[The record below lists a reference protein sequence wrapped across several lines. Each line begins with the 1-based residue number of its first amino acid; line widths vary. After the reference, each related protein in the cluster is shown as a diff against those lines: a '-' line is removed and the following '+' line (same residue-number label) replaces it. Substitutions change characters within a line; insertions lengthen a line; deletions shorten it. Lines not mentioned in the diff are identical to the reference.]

1 MSAAAAEPVATEA
14 PPKKSKKKLLIIVA
28 AAALALSGGGGGAF
42 FYMKQ
47 KAAAAAAAAESED
60 GPAGTGHVQAKH
72 DSAPI
77 YVPLDAFVVN
87 LADKESDRFA
97 QIGITL
103 QVDDSKIADQL
114 KTFMPAI
121 RNGILMIL
129 AHKSSDELLERS
141 GKEQL
146 AAEILLAAARALG
159 IQVSEAGHAAKK
171 AAKAPAE
178 EDAAEEVTKEDATE
192 EAKEDEE
199 EPKPNR
205 AKNPKKDKAA
215 VHNPI
220 TQVHFSNFIIQ

>member
-1 MSAAAAEPVATEA
+1 MSAAAAAEPPVAEA
-14 PPKKSKKKLLIIVA
+14 PPKKSKKKLLVIVA
-28 AAALALSGGGGGAF
+28 AALVLCGGGGGGF

-47 KAAAAAAAAESED
+47 KAAAEAAAADGED
-60 GPAGTGHVQAKH
+60 DSAAKAHAKPAG
-72 DSAPI
+72 API

-87 LADKESDRFA
+87 LADKEADRFA

-103 QVDDSKIADQL
+103 QVDDSKVADQL

-146 AAEILLAAARALG
+146 AAEILLAAARTLG
-159 IQVSEAGHAAKK
+159 VPVAEAGAGPKK
-171 AAKAPAE
+171 TGKAPVE
-178 EDAAEEVTKEDATE
+178 EDAAEEAPKDEAADEATD
-192 EAKEDEE
+192 DEE
-199 EPKPNR
+199 EPKPQR
-205 AKNPKKDKAA
+205 AKKSKKKKAG
-215 VHNPI
+215 VPNPI